1 MEQIRAWLSSR
12 GVLAVKAEITRFL
25 ALNGPQHAASMA
37 FFAMLALVPG
47 ILLLASFL
55 ADILLEVPIEGAAS
69 PLDQILNGL
78 ELALPAFKGSVRAVV
93 EDLAASQT
101 SMTTVSFIS
110 LLLAAGGAFSAL
122 ERGINIMLGTQK
134 RRHFIGTRLLL
145 AGMMLATAMG
155 LFLWRIVTSLAPKIV
170 HAMGVDFPEW
180 LLYNPLT
187 ELGIQ
192 LGVTAI
198 GFYVLIRILATEKF
212 SRLARWTGAFAF
224 ALLFHGSRVGLDYYL
239 TTTPLQQIYGTAM
252 AFIGLILWLYVSS
265 LLLLIGSSVIH
276 AVHVSR
282 QVPKAGE
289 NLPDEITDNPP
300 EKRSSTGADFPQE
313 PKSS

>member
-1 MEQIRAWLSSR
+1 MIKHFQAWLSSK
-12 GVLAVKAEITRFL
+12 GIQTTKAEIVRFL

-55 ADILLEVPIEGAAS
+55 ADILLEVPIEGTAS

-78 ELALPAFKGSVRAVV
+78 ELALPTFKGSVRALV

-101 SMTTVSFIS
+101 SMTTVGFVS

-145 AGMMLATAMG
+145 AGMMLGIAMG

-170 HAMGVDFPEW
+170 NAMGVDFPEW

-192 LGVTAI
+192 VGVTAT

-212 SRLARWTGAFAF
+212 SRVARWTGALVF
-224 ALLFHGSRVGLDYYL
+224 ALLFHVSRVGLDHYL
-239 TTTPLQQIYGTAM
+239 TTTPLQQVYGTAM
-252 AFIGLILWLYVSS
+252 AFVGLILWLYVSS
-265 LLLLIGSSVIH
+265 LLLLISSSVIH
-276 AVHVSR
+276 AVHVAR
-282 QVPKAGE
+282 QPVEKEENIESPGE
-289 NLPDEITDNPP
+289 NPASIDP
-300 EKRSSTGADFPQE
+300 EPGSDSDVV
-313 PKSS
+313 